1 MTFITVL
8 FYVLAAILVIAAYR
22 TVTARNPVTAA
33 MHLVLSFFTASMLWV
48 MIGVEFLGLLLVLV
62 YVGAVMV
69 LFLFVVMML
78 DIDMSQLRKGVRT
91 YLPLGLV
98 IAGIMVAEMAFVL
111 GATWFDP
118 SRPLPTY
125 PADYNNTLAVGTAMY
140 TDYIFAIE
148 VAAVVLLV
156 GMVAAISLTLR
167 KRADVKRND
176 PAEQHKVHPAD
187 RLRLVSMPAQPRQN
201 PVGGAAASNSTASA
215 GERS

>member
-8 FYVLAAILVIAAYR
+8 FYVFAAILLVAAYR

-33 MHLVLSFFTASMLWV
+33 MHLVLSFFTASMLWIL
-48 MIGVEFLGLLLVLV
+48 IGVEFLGLLLVLV

-69 LFLFVVMML
+69 LFLFVVMMV
-78 DIDMSQLRKGVRT
+78 DIDMSQLRQGVRT

-98 IAGIMVAEMAFVL
+98 IAAIMVAEMAFVI
-111 GATWFDP
+111 GATWSDP
-118 SRPLPTY
+118 AQPLPTY
-125 PADYNNTLAVGTAMY
+125 PDDYNNTLAVGTAMY
-140 TDYIFAIE
+140 SEYIFAIE

-167 KRADVKRND
+167 KRTDVKRND
-176 PAEQHKVHPAD
+176 PAEQHKARPTD
-187 RLRLVSMPAQPRQN
+187 RLRMVRMSAQPRDSAS
-201 PVGGAAASNSTASA
+201 GAASETTASA